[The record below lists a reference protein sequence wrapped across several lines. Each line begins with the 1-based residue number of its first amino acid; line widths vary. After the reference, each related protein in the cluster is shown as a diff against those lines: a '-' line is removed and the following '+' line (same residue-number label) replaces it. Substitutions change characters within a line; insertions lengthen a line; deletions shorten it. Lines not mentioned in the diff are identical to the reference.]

1 MLTQAILGFLPDA
14 PRNKLYVDPAL
25 PAWLPDLTIR
35 DLRIGQH
42 QLDIRFWRDDG
53 EKTQFEVLR
62 GEASVVECCALPS
75 KLSWLANVS

>member
-1 MLTQAILGFLPDA
+1 
-14 PRNKLYVDPAL
+14 
-25 PAWLPDLTIR
+25 LTIR

-42 QLDIRFWRDDG
+42 QLDIRFWRDG
-53 EKTQFEVLR
+53 EKTQFEVLE